1 MKFVTD
7 KGTTHGYMTE
17 SLIRYKMSVTDKVL
31 SDELKDWMAANP
43 ECVACTLHML
53 FRSLRAWLVECRRV
67 FRAVRVYCTLKVV

>member
-31 SDELKDWMAANP
+31 SDELDGSQP
-43 ECVACTLHML
+43 
-53 FRSLRAWLVECRRV
+53 
-67 FRAVRVYCTLKVV
+67 

>member
-17 SLIRYKMSVTDKVL
+17 SLIRYKMSVTDNVL

-43 ECVACTLHML
+43 ECVACTLHICYSGQNML
-53 FRSLRAWLVECRRV
+53 GIKKRHVQKSHWQSFQFLA
-67 FRAVRVYCTLKVV
+67 

>member
-1 MKFVTD
+1 MKFMTD

-31 SDELKDWMAANP
+31 SDELKDWMAADP

-53 FRSLRAWLVECRRV
+53 FRAKHAGHQKRHVQKSHWQPS
-67 FRAVRVYCTLKVV
+67 